1 MEKVSFGKFL
11 TKDSVIVLNGDDKKT
26 IFDQM
31 VAQVAD
37 LTFAFPRLQPSL
49 RTTLNSKP
57 REPRRKLPKKLPQR
71 KPLLNK
77 ETHPTHPTLYR
88 I

>member
-37 LTFAFPRLQPSL
+37 LAHLDRDVVSRLVWKREKYDAYGRRSGFGAAPYPR
-49 RTTLNSKP
+49 
-57 REPRRKLPKKLPQR
+57 
-71 KPLLNK
+71 
-77 ETHPTHPTLYR
+77 
-88 I
+88 